1 MAELVRKEAE
11 LFIKEILTEYARK
24 IRSVNKNAFAA
35 EVLPLFNPR
44 MDAFYKLVTS
54 EDMDNHI
61 FSRLNEKGIEELS
74 GLCQSLAEL
83 YELRT
88 TITNSQVQ
96 DAGKFYSFHDGVF
109 YIDARNTGVTIS
121 QIFKDVFKGTTWEQ
135 DRDFYIEICRNCLG
149 IDNPNRISGEYK
161 VNLKF
166 DGNDETTEDNEFG
179 RIMRQKYIS
188 DRFAESGAD
197 GVASG
202 RIELKQFDYKY
213 GTDIC
218 KSENDNYAIQDKVYH
233 ELIPANNLIKDLI
246 NLLGA
251 NILRILL
258 MLSTKDII
266 SAMLMLSLIHGLI
279 NPYID
284 GLKKKISKV
293 DVPEL
298 KKCGENWIKY
308 FEKFHFEDIDRFEL
322 NQGETIGFIRAVSV
336 LVSHLPDDTN
346 IITYNGCVGLSNQP
360 LEEAAYIFY
369 ELGFTGGCANLKN
382 KLFDWIYGEK
392 DSIKDSATDARN
404 VLQNNLI
411 VSSVMAWIPEETKN
425 NLTETFSIENIAKVI
440 DDTAQKIS
448 ESKTDLEKFEKTYI
462 HKLLGFTY
470 TNQTDDYYFTEEGSL
485 QSKMG
490 FMDYYDDCG
499 KYIGMD
505 GLKDIVV
512 TFPYEDKEYRVEFW
526 YGPYGDGRSLGAEIG
541 IYYRS
546 LSDALEREY
555 RYKDTDSQFI
565 LYDCVKDKDGKI
577 RELENQGKE
586 YDESEIKSDQFVM
599 TMDVYYDNRRQYSH
613 TTKQHTGKKDDN
625 DHFWCLAI
633 RSSELGKGED
643 KNINRKKMRIE
654 GKIFKDKDPKL
665 ISIMRKALSET
676 TISGT
681 KIIVKPIG
689 ETGIF
694 VEFGGIYET
703 N

>member
-1 MAELVRKEAE
+1 MAELVRKDTE
-11 LFIKEILTEYARK
+11 LFIKELLTEYARK
-24 IRSVNKNAFAA
+24 IRSVNKNVLAA
-35 EVLPLFNPR
+35 EVQPLFNPR
-44 MDAFYKLVTS
+44 MDAFYRLLTS
-54 EDMDNHI
+54 EDMNNHI
-61 FSRLNEKGIEELS
+61 FSRLNEKGMEELTD
-74 GLCQSLAEL
+74 LCRSLAEL

-96 DAGKFYSFHDGVF
+96 DAEKFYSFHDGVF

-121 QIFKDVFKGTTWEQ
+121 QIFKDVFGTTWEQ
-135 DRDFYIEICRNCLG
+135 DSDFYMEICHKCLG
-149 IDNPNRISGEYK
+149 IDNPNKISGEYK

-188 DRFAESGAD
+188 DRFAESGAE

-202 RIELKQFDYKY
+202 RIILKQFDYKY

-284 GLKKKISKV
+284 GLKKKISKI

-308 FEKFHFEDIDRFEL
+308 IEKFHIENIDEFEM
-322 NQGETIGFIRAVSV
+322 NQGEIIGFIQAVSV

-360 LEEAAYIFY
+360 LEEAAYRFF

-382 KLFDWIYGEK
+382 NLYDWISSKK
-392 DSIKDSATDARN
+392 DYIKDASIDIKN
-404 VLQNNLI
+404 GLQNNVI
-411 VSSVMAWIPEETKN
+411 IASVIDWLPDEKKN
-425 NLTETFSIENIAKVI
+425 NLTKTFSIENIAKVI

-462 HKLLGFTY
+462 HKLMGFTY
-470 TNQTDDYYFTEEGSL
+470 ANRSDDYYYTEEGSL
-485 QSKMG
+485 QSKMS

-512 TFPYEDKEYRVEFW
+512 AFPYKDKEYRIEFW

-541 IYYRS
+541 IYYRN

-555 RYKDTDSQFI
+555 RYKDPDSKFI
-565 LYDCVKDKDGKI
+565 LYDCVKDKDDKM

-586 YDESEIKSDQFVM
+586 YEI
-599 TMDVYYDNRRQYSH
+599 
-613 TTKQHTGKKDDN
+613 
-625 DHFWCLAI
+625 
-633 RSSELGKGED
+633 
-643 KNINRKKMRIE
+643 
-654 GKIFKDKDPKL
+654 
-665 ISIMRKALSET
+665 
-676 TISGT
+676 
-681 KIIVKPIG
+681 
-689 ETGIF
+689 
-694 VEFGGIYET
+694 
-703 N
+703 

>member
-1 MAELVRKEAE
+1 MAELVRKDTE

-24 IRSVNKNAFAA
+24 IRSVNKNVLAA

-61 FSRLNEKGIEELS
+61 FSRLNEKGMEELTD
-74 GLCQSLAEL
+74 LCRSLAEL

-109 YIDARNTGVTIS
+109 YIDTRNTEVTIF
-121 QIFKDVFKGTTWEQ
+121 QIFKDVFGTTWEQ
-135 DRDFYIEICRNCLG
+135 DSDFYMEICRKCLG
-149 IDNPNRISGEYK
+149 IEDPNKISGEYK

-166 DGNDETTEDNEFG
+166 DGKDETTEDNEFG

-308 FEKFHFEDIDRFEL
+308 IEKFHIENIDEFEM
-322 NQGETIGFIRAVSV
+322 NQGEIIGFIQAVSV
-336 LVSHLPDDTN
+336 LVSHLPPDTN
-346 IITYNGCVGLSNQP
+346 IITYKGCAGLEHNS
-360 LEEAAYIFY
+360 LEESAYRFY

-382 KLFDWIYGEK
+382 KLFDWISSKK
-392 DSIKDSATDARN
+392 DYIKDASIDIKNR
-404 VLQNNLI
+404 LQNNVI
-411 VSSVMAWIPEETKN
+411 VASVIDWLPDETK
-425 NLTETFSIENIAKVI
+425 EQPYRNIQHRKH
-440 DDTAQKIS
+440 
-448 ESKTDLEKFEKTYI
+448 SKS
-462 HKLLGFTY
+462 
-470 TNQTDDYYFTEEGSL
+470 N
-485 QSKMG
+485 
-490 FMDYYDDCG
+490 
-499 KYIGMD
+499 
-505 GLKDIVV
+505 
-512 TFPYEDKEYRVEFW
+512 
-526 YGPYGDGRSLGAEIG
+526 
-541 IYYRS
+541 
-546 LSDALEREY
+546 
-555 RYKDTDSQFI
+555 
-565 LYDCVKDKDGKI
+565 
-577 RELENQGKE
+577 
-586 YDESEIKSDQFVM
+586 
-599 TMDVYYDNRRQYSH
+599 
-613 TTKQHTGKKDDN
+613 
-625 DHFWCLAI
+625 
-633 RSSELGKGED
+633 
-643 KNINRKKMRIE
+643 
-654 GKIFKDKDPKL
+654 
-665 ISIMRKALSET
+665 
-676 TISGT
+676 
-681 KIIVKPIG
+681 
-689 ETGIF
+689 
-694 VEFGGIYET
+694 
-703 N
+703 